1 MGAAE
6 LGRLRWRCR
15 RGAKEL
21 DVLLSAYL
29 ERHYARAG
37 AAEQADFQ
45 RLLEYADPDLLQLL
59 LGNLDTDDQGIAD
72 LARKIRRAA
81 QH

>member
-37 AAEQADFQ
+37 AAEQADFR